1 MNILLTGSTAAHVS
15 ASKNEKTRTFSGDI
29 YQALISSTNR
39 VTWVEPSVFMSSDYV
54 SDFDSVIVGLAPP
67 TSTSAH
73 RIYGALSVIGHGL
86 DAGNVSIII
95 DAPEPK
101 KVWYGLKSIQNNPES
116 LFKSF
121 YSKRKEYKATERPEI
136 FSHIL
141 STVEKLTKNK
151 WPTTLFPTFPW
162 MSFSSVSSYVPGTS
176 SKNLVGLC
184 FDDKYLIDSNN
195 KSFERKNPQYW
206 VSDKFSSSWSKK
218 QEKLLS
224 LPVQALHSSRWEGD
238 LEANKR
244 LPSAIGCLVSTYGSG
259 DPWWS
264 PAVSQC
270 LGLGVPVVSDWTLT
284 SILGPSWRYIPHNLE
299 EMAEEDL
306 YNLANDQL
314 ISYKI
319 SIPKWDSSVKLLQ
332 ESIS

>member
-29 YQALISSTNR
+29 HQALVHSKNR

-86 DAGNVSIII
+86 DAGNVSIVI

-101 KVWYGLKSIQNNPES
+101 KVWYGLKSIQKNPES

-121 YSKRKEYKATERPEI
+121 YSKRKEYRATEKPEI

-141 STVEKLTKNK
+141 AAIHRLTGEF
-151 WPTTLFPTFPW
+151 WPTTIFPSLPW
-162 MSFSSVSSYVPGTS
+162 MSFSSVSSYIPKTS
-176 SKNLVGLC
+176 EKNLVGLC
-184 FDDKYLIDSNN
+184 FDEKLLSGNTNSYIKSSPKYWL
-195 KSFERKNPQYW
+195 
-206 VSDKFSSSWSKK
+206 SDKLSSPWTEK

-224 LPVQALHSSRWEGD
+224 LPVEALRSSRWEGD
-238 LEANKR
+238 VEANKKFDNA
-244 LPSAIGCLVSTYGSG
+244 LACLISTYGNG

-270 LGLGVPVVSDWTLT
+270 LASGVPVVSDWTLT
-284 SILGPSWRYIPHNLE
+284 SILGLSWRHIPHNLE
-299 EMAEEDL
+299 EMSKEEI
-306 YNLANDQL
+306 YNLTNDQL
-314 ISYKI
+314 ISYKNA
-319 SIPKWDSSVKLLQ
+319 IPKWNSSVKLLQ
-332 ESIS
+332 DSIS